1 MKKQRR
7 LECPLG
13 AHSGQNQTFDTAVG
27 KIILI
32 PVSVRGL
39 KLPQM

>member
-1 MKKQRR
+1 

-32 PVSVRGL
+32 PVNVRGL